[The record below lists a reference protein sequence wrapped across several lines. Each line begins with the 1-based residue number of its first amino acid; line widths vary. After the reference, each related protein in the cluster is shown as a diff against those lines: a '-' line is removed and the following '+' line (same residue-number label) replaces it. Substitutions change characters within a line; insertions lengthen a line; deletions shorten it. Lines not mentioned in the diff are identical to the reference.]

1 MTNLISNEYR
11 TCSINS
17 PSVME
22 EVNEARGYDLDPL
35 DLLITLENRADTEW
49 RKERSTGSRK
59 IFVNRYVR
67 SAIANL

>member
-11 TCSINS
+11 TCSISS
-17 PSVME
+17 PSVLE

-35 DLLITLENRADTEW
+35 DLLITLENCADAEW
-49 RKERSTGSRK
+49 RKERSNGSRK

>member
-11 TCSINS
+11 TCSIS
-17 PSVME
+17 SSSVME

-35 DLLITLENRADTEW
+35 DLLIALESRADTEW
-49 RKERSTGSRK
+49 RQERPTGSRK
-59 IFVNRYVR
+59 IFVDCYVR